1 MRNRLRAALKYLLY
15 LAVVCGVLLLAIEGG
30 LRLFFGLPRG
40 LFYFRP
46 IDNSALY
53 RPNVTIDL
61 VFGPIPY
68 RVRINSLGFRGP
80 DITREKPAGVT
91 RIIALGDSVTDGFYV
106 ENENTYPYQLER
118 RLRATGASVEVVNA
132 ARGNSSIDRE
142 IEIYKKFCATLDPDA
157 VVLLFVSND
166 IDQIRG
172 VPKEKLVSLQTIE
185 NEPAAASEMLLFGRT
200 AIGELILDASMAR
213 NFRNYHPN
221 QRLLDGETP
230 DLRYEIAGNLDFA
243 ENVRKYYEWHV
254 ARTDGV
260 IGHREFTET
269 DRQALDGYEFALAY
283 FRDLLRNQDVRLFVA
298 YYPEYNQVYE
308 TDPPMILRDAVR
320 DICARLGV
328 EFVDLTD
335 RFRHE
340 GAGKALH
347 LAPVDYHPNPEGNRV
362 IAEGIA
368 EALTEWLASASR

>member
-1 MRNRLRAALKYLLY
+1 MRQRPKAIVKYLLY

-46 IDNSALY
+46 MDNSALY

-80 DITREKPAGVT
+80 ALTREKPAGVT

-106 ENENTYPYQLER
+106 ENENTYPYQLEQG
-118 RLRATGASVEVVNA
+118 LRALGVNAEVVNA
-132 ARGNSSIDRE
+132 ARGNTSLDRE
-142 IEIYKKFCATLDPDA
+142 IEIYKKFCAGLDPDI

-172 VPKEKLVSLQTIE
+172 VPKENLINLQTIE

-213 NFRNYHPN
+213 NYRNYHPN
-221 QRLLDGETP
+221 QRLLDGHTP
-230 DLRYEIAGNLDFA
+230 DSRYDIAGNIDFA
-243 ENVRKYYEWHV
+243 ENTRKYYEWHV

-260 IGHREFTET
+260 IGHREFTEI

-283 FRDLLRNQDVRLFVA
+283 FGDLLNEQGVQLILA

-308 TDPPMILRDAVR
+308 LDPPMILRDAVR
-320 DICARLGV
+320 DICARLDV
-328 EFVDLTD
+328 TFIDLTD
-335 RFRHE
+335 RFRSE
-340 GAGKALH
+340 GANRALH
-347 LAPVDYHPNPEGNRV
+347 LAPVDYHPNPDGNRV
-362 IAEGIA
+362 IAEGIG
-368 EALTEWLASASR
+368 EELMKMRTIRVP

>member
-1 MRNRLRAALKYLLY
+1 MRHRLRAALKYLLF

-106 ENENTYPYQLER
+106 ENENTYPYQLEQD
-118 RLRATGASVEVVNA
+118 LRTRGVNAEVVNA

-142 IEIYKKFCATLDPDA
+142 IEIYTKFCAMLDPDA

-172 VPKEKLVSLQTIE
+172 VPKEKLINLQTIE
-185 NEPAAASEMLLFGRT
+185 YEPAAASEMLFFGRT

-213 NFRNYHPN
+213 NYRSYHPN
-221 QRLLDGETP
+221 QRLLDGEAP
-230 DLRYEIAGNLDFA
+230 DNRYEIAGNLEFA

-254 ARTDGV
+254 ARTGGV
-260 IGHREFTET
+260 IGHREFTEI
-269 DRQALDGYEFALAY
+269 DRQALEGYEYALAH
-283 FRDLLRNQDVRLFVA
+283 FRDLLHEQGVQLLLA

-308 TDPPMILRDAVR
+308 PDPPMILRDAVR
-320 DICARLGV
+320 DICARLQV
-328 EFVDLTD
+328 AFIDLTD
-335 RFRHE
+335 RFRRE

-362 IAEGIA
+362 IAEGIGA
-368 EALTEWLASASR
+368 ALSDDLVD